1 MNVIDAT
8 AQQLG
13 KLIGQGEEYR
23 ALMRAREALDGDKEL
38 AEQLKR
44 LEQIAAELQ
53 QRIAR
58 GQEPDEVEAGDYD
71 RLFSEVQ
78 SNIAYQR
85 LVAAQ
90 SNFDK
95 VMHHVQEQILEGMRQ
110 GGESRIITLT

>member
-1 MNVIDAT
+1 MTVIDAT

-23 ALMRAREALDGDKEL
+23 ALQRAREALDEDKDLTEK
-38 AEQLKR
+38 LKR
-44 LEQIAAELQ
+44 LEQLAAELQ
-53 QRIAR
+53 QRMAK
-58 GQEPDEVEAGDYD
+58 GEEPDEAQANDYD

-78 SNIAYQR
+78 SSISYQR
-85 LVAAQ
+85 LVSAQ
-90 SNFDK
+90 TNFDK

>member
-23 ALMRAREALDGDKEL
+23 ALMRAREGLDGDKEL
-38 AEQLKR
+38 AEKLKR
-44 LEQIAAELQ
+44 LEQLAAGLQ
-53 QRIAR
+53 QRVAS
-58 GQEPDEVEAGDYD
+58 GEEPDKAEAEEYD
-71 RLFSEVQ
+71 RLFGEVQ
-78 SNIAYQR
+78 SNISYQR

-95 VMHHVQEQILEGMRQ
+95 VMHHVQEQILDGMRQ